1 MYKMII
7 LDLDG
12 TLLNDYKQVSKEN
25 IDLLKRAYN
34 EKGIISVIATGRPL
48 KYANEICNLYGWNF
62 NELNKIAK

>member
-12 TLLNDYKQVSKEN
+12 TLLNDYKQVSEEN
-25 IDLLKRAYN
+25 IKMIKRAYK

-48 KYANEICNLYGWNF
+48 GYAKAI
-62 NELNKIAK
+62 

>member
-25 IDLLKRAYN
+25 IDLIKRAYN
-34 EKGIISVIATGRPL
+34 EK
-48 KYANEICNLYGWNF
+48 E
-62 NELNKIAK
+62 